1 MLAEVE
7 FVVHALLF
15 GFEVAFVVL
24 VGGDD
29 DRYDLVDL
37 QAVTLQPYSFERI
50 VGHQTHV
57 FDPHFA
63 DDAGAH
69 AVVALIDA
77 EAQAHVG
84 IHRVQSFVLSL

>member
-1 MLAEVE
+1 MFAEVE

-37 QAVTLQPYSFERI
+37 QAVTLQPYF
-50 VGHQTHV
+50 
-57 FDPHFA
+57 F
-63 DDAGAH
+63 
-69 AVVALIDA
+69 
-77 EAQAHVG
+77 
-84 IHRVQSFVLSL
+84 

>member
-37 QAVTLQPYSFERI
+37 QAVTLQPYSLSGLLVIRRMC
-50 VGHQTHV
+50 
-57 FDPHFA
+57 
-63 DDAGAH
+63 
-69 AVVALIDA
+69 LIPISRMMLA
-77 EAQAHVG
+77 PTP
-84 IHRVQSFVLSL
+84 